1 MKKLPIDVD
10 YLRQMLLRLLET
22 PSPTGYTDRIVHLVG
37 DELSSLGIKYEIT
50 RRGAIRATLPGEQ
63 EHPAR
68 ALVAHLDTLG
78 AMVRQVKPNG
88 RLSIAPIGTW
98 SARFAEGAR
107 VTIFTTNEGRRRGTI
122 LPLKASGHI
131 FDDEIDNQP
140 TGWDYVEVRVDE
152 RYPRDIIQ
160 IGDFVAIDPVPEIT
174 ETGFISARHLDD
186 KGGCAALLAAAK
198 AVVERKLQLPV
209 QVNLL
214 FTLFEEVGY
223 GASSVLAGDVAEMV
237 AIDNATPGPD
247 QNSSEFGV
255 TLAMMDMS
263 GPFDYHLTRR
273 LIDLCDEHR
282 IDYRRDVFRHY
293 RCDAASAVEA
303 GHDIR
308 TALVCFG
315 VDASH
320 GYERTHSDALRSVAE
335 LLGLYMQSPPMFR
348 RDRMDLG
355 PIKGFPT
362 QPD

>member
-1 MKKLPIDVD
+1 MTKLPIDVD
-10 YLRQMLLRLLET
+10 YMRQTLLRLLET
-22 PSPTGYTDRIVHLVG
+22 PSPTGYTDRIVHVVC
-37 DELSSLGIKYEIT
+37 DELTALGIPYEIT
-50 RRGAIRATLPGEQ
+50 RRGAIRATLPGDQ
-63 EHPAR
+63 KHPAR
-68 ALVAHLDTLG
+68 AIVAHLDTLG

-88 RLSIAPIGTW
+88 RLALAPIGTW

-107 VTIFTTNEGRRRGTI
+107 VTIFTVNEGRRRGTI

-131 FDDEIDNQP
+131 FDAEIDTQP
-140 TGWDYVEVRVDE
+140 TGWDHVEVRVDE

-160 IGDFVAIDPVPEIT
+160 VGDFVAIDPVPEIT
-174 ETGFISARHLDD
+174 ETGYISSRHLDD
-186 KGGCAALLAAAK
+186 KGGCAALLAAARAIVTHK
-198 AVVERKLQLPV
+198 PVLPV

-237 AIDNATPGPD
+237 AIDNATPGPG
-247 QNSSEFGV
+247 QNASEFGV

-263 GPFDYHLTRR
+263 GPFDYHLSHM
-273 LIDLCDEHR
+273 LIDLCEAHR
-282 IDYRRDVFRHY
+282 IDYKRDVLRHY
-293 RCDAASAVEA
+293 RCDAASAIEA

-320 GYERTHSDALRSVAE
+320 GYERTHTDALRSVAE
-335 LLGLYMQSPPMFR
+335 LVVLYTQAEPIFR

>member
-1 MKKLPIDVD
+1 MTKLPIDMD
-10 YLRQMLLRLLET
+10 YLRQMLLRLLDT

-37 DELSSLGIKYEIT
+37 DELSHLGIKYEIT
-50 RRGAIRATLPGEQ
+50 RRGAIRATLPGAQ

-68 ALVAHLDTLG
+68 AVVAHLDTLG
-78 AMVRQVKPNG
+78 AMIRQVKPNG
-88 RLSIAPIGTW
+88 RLAVAPIGTW

-107 VTIFTTNEGRRRGTI
+107 VTIFTANEGRRRGTI

-131 FDDEIDNQP
+131 FDAEIDTQP

-152 RYPRDIIQ
+152 RYPRDTIQ

-174 ETGFISARHLDD
+174 ETGYISARHLDD
-186 KGGCAALLAAAK
+186 KAGCAALLAAAK
-198 AVVERKLQLPV
+198 AVIERKVKLPM

-214 FTLFEEVGY
+214 FTLSEEVGY

-237 AIDNATPGPD
+237 AVDNATPGPG
-247 QNSSEFGV
+247 QNATEFGV
-255 TLAMMDMS
+255 TLAMMDLS
-263 GPFDYHLTRR
+263 GPFDYHLTRM
-273 LIDLCDEHR
+273 LIDLCEEHR
-282 IDYRRDVFRHY
+282 IDYKRDVLRHY
-293 RCDAASAVEA
+293 RCDASSAVEA

-335 LLGLYMQSPPMFR
+335 LLGLYMQCPGMFR
-348 RDRMDLG
+348 RDRVDLG